1 MYKLIGTYIRIFL
14 KKRLLSGLFLEFT
27 TSILAN
33 HYAGWQSNKPITSQT
48 SNVLLPS
55 VVKPTVQAFF
65 MPSQAPGI
73 LTRDSCFTLLAEKSK
88 SASHD
93 LFRVV
98 SVVGW
103 ENGVNLVSQCT
114 NKAITKFLSF
124 HMTSWYVSNPRF
136 PRFVVHWTLPQSME
150 GYYQESGRAG
160 RDGKPSFCRLY
171 YSRLVKDIQCTS
183 CLF

>member
-1 MYKLIGTYIRIFL
+1 MYSLGLIYGFFFQR
-14 KKRLLSGLFLEFT
+14 RLLRGLFLEFT
-27 TSILAN
+27 TSVLAN

-48 SNVLLPS
+48 SNVFLPS
-55 VVKPTVQAFF
+55 VVKPTVQLFF
-65 MPSQAPGI
+65 MRSQAPGI
-73 LTRDSCFTLLAEKSK
+73 LTSCDSCFTLLAEKFK

-93 LFRVV
+93 LFLVL

-103 ENGVNLVSQCT
+103 ENGVNLFNQCT
-114 NKAITKFLSF
+114 NKAITKLLPF
-124 HMTSWYVSNPRF
+124 HMTSWYISNPRF

-171 YSRLVKDIQCTS
+171 YSRLVKDKQCTS